1 MQKYNEQIVRQLKQN
16 EIKMINRMPKIEKFQ
31 NQLKSL
37 KQLQEPNIFHGGI
50 RSLKYIEPG
59 NTISSYEPE
68 TLAVEGS
75 GINKRGRGR
84 PRKVHGGSIWD
95 SIGTVAKTVAPF
107 APLLLAAGIEKPKKR
122 VRKPKHYEEII
133 QKEEIQYPITKR
145 GRGRPKTTQGGNFFD
160 DIKKVGR
167 SVFPIAKEIGKELY
181 PVVKEVALPIAKEA
195 LTSYM
200 KGSGIKKPTKRNLM
214 VKQLMLKHHM
224 TLPEASKY
232 IKEHNL
238 A

>member
-1 MQKYNEQIVRQLKQN
+1 MQKYNEQIARQLKRN
-16 EIKMINRMPKIEKFQ
+16 EIEMIKKMPKIEKFQ
-31 NQLKSL
+31 NQLESL
-37 KQLQEPNIFHGGI
+37 KQLQEPNIFRGGI

-75 GINKRGRGR
+75 GIYKRGRGR
-84 PRKVHGGSIWD
+84 PRKIHGGSIWD
-95 SIGTVAKTVAPF
+95 DIGTVAKTVAPF
-107 APLLLAAGIEKPKKR
+107 APLLLAAGIEKPKR
-122 VRKPKHYEEII
+122 RGRKPKQYEEMI
-133 QKEEIQYPITKR
+133 QKEEIQYPIIKN
-145 GRGRPKTTQGGNFFD
+145 GRGRPRKMQGGNFFD
-160 DIKKVGR
+160 DIKKVGK
-167 SVFPIAKEIGKELY
+167 SVFPIAKEE
-181 PVVKEVALPIAKEA
+181 VVKEVAVPIAKEA

-214 VKQLMLKHHM
+214 VKELMLKHHM
-224 TLPEASKY
+224 SLPEASKY

>member
-1 MQKYNEQIVRQLKQN
+1 MQKYNEQIARQLKRN
-16 EIKMINRMPKIEKFQ
+16 EIEMIKKMPKIEKFQ
-31 NQLKSL
+31 NQLESL
-37 KQLQEPNIFHGGI
+37 KQLQEPNIFRGGI

-75 GINKRGRGR
+75 GIYKRGRGR
-84 PRKVHGGSIWD
+84 PRKIHGGSIWD
-95 SIGTVAKTVAPF
+95 DIGTVAKTAAPF
-107 APLLLAAGIEKPKKR
+107 APLLLAAGI
-122 VRKPKHYEEII
+122 RKP
-133 QKEEIQYPITKR
+133 TKN
-145 GRGRPKTTQGGNFFD
+145 GRGRPRNMQGGNFFD
-160 DIKKVGR
+160 DIGR

-181 PVVKEVALPIAKEA
+181 PVAKEVAVPIAKEA

-214 VKQLMLKHHM
+214 VKELMLKHHM
-224 TLPEASKY
+224 SLPEASKY